1 MTDPTAVRGLSR
13 QLHRDIRPR
22 EAFRRY
28 VSETLHVLCTRATLL
43 NGSTPVRVERFRLRA
58 HGQTEPVDPIEAAP
72 PDDSQTALRS
82 WLSSSNTA
90 ESLYGAH
97 LSALL
102 RLSVPHVDGRPQPE
116 AVWES
121 AAGSRGTWSISDD
134 RDDPDFRFAYPLP
147 DGPCFSAP
155 SGYAAAFLDSLLDC
169 VELIHGDSVVT
180 VTAVSVDGTTT
191 GLSAPDPL
199 SLPDLGSRHEATGS
213 GMQPLHTVAA
223 TEPTIVMLAR
233 HWALLDR
240 WLSVQSRPAL
250 PLANPDS
257 AAPTGT
263 LTGFTLRDL
272 SQWLVESQCHPS
284 EIYEYLARVCN
295 VACQFC
301 YLFGNPDG
309 LAVARGT
316 KVIAESEMDT
326 RLRYFRPEV
335 GRTLF
340 KSQWEINEFL
350 VDPKLG
356 PVLRELRARSDRD
369 FYFITN
375 GSPLLP
381 RVIDLLTEVQPVTLI
396 VSTNTIDAPLRMQVM
411 NERRT
416 QTQTALQ
423 CLELLAERKI
433 PFGLSFVATPDL
445 PVAKMAEALE
455 RIEPLRPAMVRV
467 NLPGFTRDHPYQ
479 LPFDSSR
486 VWHEATREIA
496 ALRSRFR
503 TPNVI
508 IPSAYEA
515 NELYDDPAQPRVTGT
530 IPGSPADLADFRPG
544 DVITKIGIF
553 GISSRAEIQSIV
565 MALNRPTAI
574 EVRRGDQSLTLTL
587 DPAAPVSYPYSGH
600 LIGKYVVPHG
610 LVVAPSPSRGD
621 ARSIEDGIAT
631 TGAARPW
638 LVTSPL
644 MEQQARAFITRWL
657 PERAGQ
663 LHYTVVSNEYL
674 GGNIQVLDMA
684 TVADIGR
691 AIRRDAEELQAWP
704 DLVLLPGTGFNRM
717 GRDIAGRH
725 WGDLERAFKI
735 PVRLLDVTTQFLF

>member
-1 MTDPTAVRGLSR
+1 MTDPTAVHSLAHQEASGTRT
-13 QLHRDIRPR
+13 R

-28 VSETLHVLCTRATLL
+28 ASEALHALRTRATLL
-43 NGSTPVRVERFRLRA
+43 NGSTPVQVDHFRLRA
-58 HGQTEPVDPIEAAP
+58 HGQTESVDPVGEPIPAEDSSTTLRMTTAP
-72 PDDSQTALRS
+72 DETG
-82 WLSSSNTA
+82 
-90 ESLYGAH
+90 SLLYTAH
-97 LSALL
+97 LRALL
-102 RLSVPHVDGRPQPE
+102 RVSVPHIDGRPQPE
-116 AVWES
+116 AKWES
-121 AAGSRGTWSISDD
+121 ATGLKGTWALPDD
-134 RDDPDFRFAYPLP
+134 QAGADFRFAYPLP
-147 DGPCFSAP
+147 DAPRTSGVSA
-155 SGYAAAFLDSLLDC
+155 YAAAFLDSLLDC
-169 VELIHGDSVVT
+169 VELLHGDGVVT
-180 VTAVSVDGTTT
+180 VTAVTVGGATTT
-191 GLSAPDPL
+191 LPGPDPL
-199 SLPDLGSRHEATGS
+199 ALPNLGSRHESAGS
-213 GMQPLHTVAA
+213 GVQPLHTVAA
-223 TEPTIVMLAR
+223 TEPSIVTLAR

-240 WLSVQSRPAL
+240 WLSSP
-250 PLANPDS
+250 
-257 AAPTGT
+257 GT
-263 LTGFTLRDL
+263 LTGFALRDL
-272 SQWLVESQCHPS
+272 SEWLVESQCHPS
-284 EIYEYLARVCN
+284 EVYEYLARVCN

-309 LAVARGT
+309 LAVARGK

-326 RLRYFRPEV
+326 RLRYFRPES
-335 GRTLF
+335 GRALF

-381 RVIDLLTEVQPVTLI
+381 RVIDLLAEVQPVTLI
-396 VSTNTIDAPLRMQVM
+396 VSTNTVDAPLRMQVM

-423 CLELLAERKI
+423 CLELLAERGI

-445 PVAKMAEALE
+445 PVTKMVEALE

-467 NLPGFTRDHPYQ
+467 NLPGFTREHPYQ
-479 LPFDSSR
+479 LPFDSAR
-486 VWHEATREIA
+486 VWQQATREIA

-503 TPNVI
+503 TPIVI

-515 NELYDDPAQPRVTGT
+515 NELYADPAEPRVTGT
-530 IPGSPADLADFRPG
+530 VPGSPADLAGFRPG
-544 DVITKIGIF
+544 DVITTIGIF

-574 EVRRGDQSLTLTL
+574 QVRRGDQSLTLTL
-587 DPAAPVSYPYSGH
+587 DPAAPVSYPYTGH

-610 LVVAPSPSRGD
+610 LVVAPSLSRGD
-621 ARSIEDGIAT
+621 ARSVEDSIAA

-644 MEQQARAFITRWL
+644 MEQQARAFIARWL

-663 LHYTVVSNEYL
+663 LHYTVVGNEYL

-691 AIRRDAEELQAWP
+691 AIRRDAEELRAWP
-704 DLVLLPGTGFNRM
+704 DLVLIPGTGFNRM
-717 GRDIAGRH
+717 GRDITGRH